1 MTAEQFNSG
10 LQDKLLGQV
19 RLALLGQRWLRDG
32 GSITLTS
39 GVAATEPIRHGAN
52 ASTVNAAL
60 HGFVTGAAV
69 ELQRGL
75 RINAVSPTL
84 LTESAD
90 AYGSVFPGFETVPAA
105 RVALAY
111 QRSVEGARPAGS
123 SRCSDLFLR
132 RALGKVLACPPKG
145 PRATL
150 RATMFNPTQADVRRF
165 FCGVRTKMLSGAP
178 MEAIETLASLWIAEH
193 PEYFDDLADVDAAL
207 LRDYDATPGV
217 TNPFCICP
225 CICPSASS
233 AASTSRA
240 AYARPWS
247 CSAAAWTR
255 CTTPTTPPWNAWGRC
270 SGKASVRAA
279 RPMAK
284 PISPQSSAAPR
295 VTVPRPRAAHSASV
309 HHPQDKARD
318 CGLLL
323 WGMGLRAIHCDLWP
337 RRKWG
342 CGRVCSSPSR
352 LPM

>member
-105 RVALAY
+105 RVAWPTSA
-111 QRSVEGARPAGS
+111 AWKAPRPAGS

-132 RALGKVLACPPKG
+132 RALGKVLACPPK
-145 PRATL
+145 RAACYAARHHVQPHPSRCAAL
-150 RATMFNPTQADVRRF
+150 

-178 MEAIETLASLWIAEH
+178 ME
-193 PEYFDDLADVDAAL
+193 P
-207 LRDYDATPGV
+207 
-217 TNPFCICP
+217 
-225 CICPSASS
+225 
-233 AASTSRA
+233 
-240 AYARPWS
+240 
-247 CSAAAWTR
+247 
-255 CTTPTTPPWNAWGRC
+255 
-270 SGKASVRAA
+270 
-279 RPMAK
+279 
-284 PISPQSSAAPR
+284 
-295 VTVPRPRAAHSASV
+295 
-309 HHPQDKARD
+309 
-318 CGLLL
+318 
-323 WGMGLRAIHCDLWP
+323 
-337 RRKWG
+337 
-342 CGRVCSSPSR
+342 
-352 LPM
+352 